1 MKLKLVNRDC
11 KNLRD
16 FCGLRVW
23 QKPKEGSIYAIGV
36 DVAEGVGG
44 DASCASII
52 DCGTGLHVASYWNNL
67 IDTDN
72 FAVEIYKL
80 GNWYNRAFICIEA
93 NNHGHAVIA
102 HLSGAIGGL
111 AYPNLYKRQT
121 YNEFTQKRTKT
132 IGFDS
137 KANTK
142 PFLIENLKSAL
153 KMGDLVTLDRYTIQE
168 LGSFVKDVKTGRLA
182 AKGNSKDDRV
192 MSIALAWEQARL
204 IRDGQKV
211 TQERD
216 VPVMKF
222 DPQTGFPLSDSY
234 ETPETFF

>member
-1 MKLKLVNRDC
+1 MRLKLVSRDC

-23 QKPKEGSIYAIGV
+23 QKPKEGSVYAIGV

-44 DASCASII
+44 DASCISVI
-52 DCGTGLHVASYWNNL
+52 DCGTGLHVASYWSNL

-80 GNWYNRAFICIEA
+80 GHWYNRASVCIEA
-93 NNHGHAVIA
+93 NNHGHSVISN
-102 HLSGAIGGL
+102 LSGVVGGL
-111 AYPNLYKRQT
+111 AYPNLYKRIK
-121 YNEFTQKRTKT
+121 YNEFTQKKTKV

-137 KANTK
+137 KDNTK

-153 KMGDLVTLDRYTIQE
+153 KMGDLISFDRYTIQE
-168 LGSFVKDVKTGRLA
+168 FGSFVKDVKTGRLA

-192 MSIALAWEQARL
+192 MAIALAWEQARL
-204 IRDGQKV
+204 IREGQK
-211 TQERD
+211 TTNESQL
-216 VPVMKF
+216 PTMQF
-222 DPQTGFPLSDSY
+222 DPQTGFPLGSSY
-234 ETPETFF
+234 EMPETFF